1 MRAVQD
7 ITATVIR
14 GQGLGGKKVQD
25 MSSLA
30 DNMAPMGMSL
40 VLIR

>member
-14 GQGLGGKKVQD
+14 GQGLGRKKVQD

>member
-1 MRAVQD
+1 MSAVRD
-7 ITATVIR
+7 TTATVIR
-14 GQGLGGKKVQD
+14 GQDLGGKKVQD
-25 MSSLA
+25 MSSLT